1 MLCCKLNRRG
11 RGSDIFLIS
20 AQNIDA
26 GASQGGS
33 HTWLFSQHFILCSD
47 VNIMK
52 LSLVSKSSTDT
63 TKNHLNMKKTR
74 CIVKNVKD
82 ALLKLR
88 LSDF

>member
-20 AQNIDA
+20 AQNKDA
-26 GASQGGS
+26 GESQGES

-52 LSLVSKSSTDT
+52 LSLVILVKPRVT
-63 TKNHLNMKKTR
+63 LLQTR
-74 CIVKNVKD
+74 QRII
-82 ALLKLR
+82 
-88 LSDF
+88 

>member
-11 RGSDIFLIS
+11 RGSDIFLIT

-26 GASQGGS
+26 GESHEGS

-52 LSLVSKSSTDT
+52 LSLVM
-63 TKNHLNMKKTR
+63 L
-74 CIVKNVKD
+74 VKPRVS
-82 ALLKLR
+82 LLQTLQR
-88 LSDF
+88 II

>member
-11 RGSDIFLIS
+11 RGSDIFLIFIS

-26 GASQGGS
+26 GKSQGRGG

-52 LSLVSKSSTDT
+52 LSLVILFKP
-63 TKNHLNMKKTR
+63 
-74 CIVKNVKD
+74 
-82 ALLKLR
+82 
-88 LSDF
+88 

>member
-26 GASQGGS
+26 GKSQGGI

-52 LSLVSKSSTDT
+52 LSLVI
-63 TKNHLNMKKTR
+63 L
-74 CIVKNVKD
+74 VKRRVS
-82 ALLKLR
+82 LLQTLQ
-88 LSDF
+88 SII

>member
-26 GASQGGS
+26 GESQGGS

-52 LSLVSKSSTDT
+52 VSLFILVKSRVS
-63 TKNHLNMKKTR
+63 
-74 CIVKNVKD
+74 
-82 ALLKLR
+82 LLQTLQR
-88 LSDF
+88 II

>member
-26 GASQGGS
+26 GESQGGS
-33 HTWLFSQHFILCSD
+33 HTLLFSQYFILCSD

-52 LSLVSKSSTDT
+52 LLLVILVKPRVSLLQTLQRIIEYEEK
-63 TKNHLNMKKTR
+63 
-74 CIVKNVKD
+74 
-82 ALLKLR
+82 
-88 LSDF
+88 

>member
-20 AQNIDA
+20 AQNINA
-26 GASQGGS
+26 GESQGGI

-52 LSLVSKSSTDT
+52 LSLVV
-63 TKNHLNMKKTR
+63 L
-74 CIVKNVKD
+74 VKRRVSP
-82 ALLKLR
+82 LQTLQR
-88 LSDF
+88 II

>member
-26 GASQGGS
+26 GESQGGI

-52 LSLVSKSSTDT
+52 LSLVI
-63 TKNHLNMKKTR
+63 L
-74 CIVKNVKD
+74 VKRRVSI
-82 ALLKLR
+82 LQTLQR
-88 LSDF
+88 II